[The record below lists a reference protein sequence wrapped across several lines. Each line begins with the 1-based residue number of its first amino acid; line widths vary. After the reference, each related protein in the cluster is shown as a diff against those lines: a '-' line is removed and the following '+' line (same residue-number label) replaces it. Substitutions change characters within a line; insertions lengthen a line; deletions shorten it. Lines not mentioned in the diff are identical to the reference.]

1 MIILDTD
8 ILIWILRKNKEIK
21 NKLIKATLETDGGLY
36 ITPIQIAE
44 IYAGIRPSE
53 EKIIKKFLN
62 SFNIIPIDVQI
73 GELAGRF
80 INQYRKSH
88 SVEIADAIIA
98 AASIVNNFKLW
109 TLNKKHYPMIK
120 KENFYE

>member
-98 AASIVNNFKLW
+98 AASIVNNFELW

>member
-21 NKLIKATLETDGGLY
+21 NKLIKVTLETDGGLY

-44 IYAGIRPSE
+44 IYAGIRASE

>member
-1 MIILDTD
+1 LIILDTD
-8 ILIWILRKNKEIK
+8 ILIWVLRKNKEIK

-44 IYAGIRPSE
+44 IDAGIRASE

>member
-8 ILIWILRKNKEIK
+8 ILIWVLRKNKEIK

-44 IYAGIRPSE
+44 IYAGIRASE

-88 SVEIADAIIA
+88 SVEIADATIA

>member
-8 ILIWILRKNKEIK
+8 ILIWVLRGNVEIK
-21 NKLIKATLETDGGLY
+21 EKLEKAVNETDGSLY

-44 IYAGIRPSE
+44 IYAGMRKSE
-53 EKIIKKFLN
+53 ENITKGFLN
-62 SFNIIPIDVQI
+62 SFNIIPIDAEI
-73 GELAGRF
+73 GRLAGKF

-98 AASIVNNFKLW
+98 AASIVNSFKLW
-109 TLNKKHYPMIK
+109 TLNKKHYPMI
-120 KENFYE
+120 EEAGFY

>member
-8 ILIWILRKNKEIK
+8 ILIWVLRKNKEIK

-44 IYAGIRPSE
+44 IYAGIRASE

-120 KENFYE
+120 KEKFL

>member
-8 ILIWILRKNKEIK
+8 ILIWVLRKNKEIK

-44 IYAGIRPSE
+44 IYAGIRALE

-88 SVEIADAIIA
+88 SVEIADATIA

>member
-1 MIILDTD
+1 LIILDTD

-44 IYAGIRPSE
+44 IYAGIRASE

-98 AASIVNNFKLW
+98 AASIVNNFELW

>member
-1 MIILDTD
+1 LIILDTD
-8 ILIWILRKNKEIK
+8 ILIWVLRKNKEIK

-44 IYAGIRPSE
+44 IYAGIRALE

-88 SVEIADAIIA
+88 SVEIADATIA

>member
-1 MIILDTD
+1 LIILDTD
-8 ILIWILRKNKEIK
+8 ILIWVLRKNKEIK

-44 IYAGIRPSE
+44 IYAGIRALE

-73 GELAGRF
+73 GKLAGRF

>member
-1 MIILDTD
+1 LIILDTD
-8 ILIWILRKNKEIK
+8 ILIWVLRKNKEIK

-88 SVEIADAIIA
+88 SVEIADATIA

>member
-8 ILIWILRKNKEIK
+8 ILIWVLRKNKEIK

-44 IYAGIRPSE
+44 IYAGIRALE

-98 AASIVNNFKLW
+98 AASIVNNFELW

>member
-8 ILIWILRKNKEIK
+8 ILIWVLRGNVEIK
-21 NKLIKATLETDGGLY
+21 EKLEEAINETDGSLY

-44 IYAGIRPSE
+44 IYAGIRKSE
-53 EKIIKKFLN
+53 ENITKGFLN
-62 SFNIIPIDVQI
+62 SFNIIPIDAEI
-73 GELAGRF
+73 GRLAGKF

-98 AASIVNNFKLW
+98 AASIVNSFKLW
-109 TLNKKHYPMIK
+109 TLNKKHYPMI
-120 KENFYE
+120 EEAGFY

>member
-8 ILIWILRKNKEIK
+8 ILIWVLRKNKEIK

>member
-8 ILIWILRKNKEIK
+8 ILIWVLRKNKEIK

-44 IYAGIRPSE
+44 IDAGIRASE

>member
-8 ILIWILRKNKEIK
+8 VLVWVLRKNKEIK
-21 NKLIKATLETDGGLY
+21 DKLIKATVETDGSLY

-44 IYAGIRPSE
+44 IYAGIRESE
-53 EKIIKKFLN
+53 EKITEKFLN
-62 SFNIIPIDVQI
+62 SFNIILIDTQI

-88 SVEIADAIIA
+88 SVEMADAIIA
-98 AASIVNNFKLW
+98 AASIVNNFRLW

-120 KENFYE
+120 EENFYK

>member
-1 MIILDTD
+1 LIILDTD
-8 ILIWILRKNKEIK
+8 ILIWVLRKNKEIK

-98 AASIVNNFKLW
+98 AASIVNNFELW

>member
-44 IYAGIRPSE
+44 IDAGIRASE

>member
-8 ILIWILRKNKEIK
+8 ILIWVLRKNKEIK

-44 IYAGIRPSE
+44 IDAGIRASE

-98 AASIVNNFKLW
+98 AASIVNNFELW

>member
-1 MIILDTD
+1 LIILDTD
-8 ILIWILRKNKEIK
+8 ILIWVLRKNKEIK

>member
-8 ILIWILRKNKEIK
+8 ILIWVLRGNVEIK
-21 NKLIKATLETDGGLY
+21 EKLEKAVNETDGSLY

-44 IYAGIRPSE
+44 IYAGIRKSE
-53 EKIIKKFLN
+53 ENITKGFLN
-62 SFNIIPIDVQI
+62 SFNIIPIDAEI
-73 GELAGRF
+73 GRLAGKF

-98 AASIVNNFKLW
+98 AASIVNSFKLW
-109 TLNKKHYPMIK
+109 TLNKKHYPMI
-120 KENFYE
+120 EEAGFY

>member
-8 ILIWILRKNKEIK
+8 ILIWVLRKNKEIK

-44 IYAGIRPSE
+44 IYAGIRALE

-88 SVEIADAIIA
+88 SVEIADATIA
-98 AASIVNNFKLW
+98 AASIVNN
-109 TLNKKHYPMIK
+109 YM
-120 KENFYE
+120 

>member
-8 ILIWILRKNKEIK
+8 ILIWVLRKNKEIK

-44 IYAGIRPSE
+44 IYAGIRTSE

>member
-8 ILIWILRKNKEIK
+8 ILIWVLRKNKEIK

-98 AASIVNNFKLW
+98 AASIVNNFELW